1 MSYSRETL
9 QAIVELEGAAPAQ
22 FKAFMDA
29 MRVEAQKACDACIR
43 SPLELLQVNQG
54 RAQSLSTFIEHISN
68 ARTQVGKLKGN

>member
-54 RAQSLSTFIEHISN
+54 
-68 ARTQVGKLKGN
+68 